1 MRLKAILLLISGII
15 LTTALAAAVQNK
27 GAENIELYGGKTG
40 KVSFPHHQHQKTLG
54 DCKICHDVFS
64 QESGSIESLKAQEK
78 LKKKQVMNK
87 HCIKCHRAKKSAGEK
102 TGPVRCKECHK
113 K

>member
-15 LTTALAAAVQNK
+15 LITAIAAAVQNK
-27 GAENIELYGGKTG
+27 GAENIEIYGGKTG
-40 KVSFPHHQHQKTLG
+40 KVSFPHLQHQETLG
-54 DCKICHDVFS
+54 DCNICHDIFP
-64 QESGSIESLKAQEK
+64 QESGSIKSLKAQGK
-78 LKKKQVMNK
+78 LKKKHVMNK

-102 TGPVRCKECHK
+102 AGPTRCKECHK